1 MTQSHESPRVCV
13 NHVELQ
19 TFVEDIYIAHGLRP
33 GDAQLLADTLVQAD
47 LWGHQS
53 HGVLRTFWYADRFAT
68 GATQTSLAPHIIT
81 DAGAVCVID
90 GQDGIGQSV
99 AAFAMNQAIARA
111 KAHGVGV
118 ASVHNSG
125 HFGTAMYFSRMAAQ
139 AGCVGLVTT
148 NASPAM
154 APWGGREKRVGNN
167 PWSLAAP
174 SGQYPTFMF
183 DMANTVV
190 ARGKLY
196 LARSRNEK
204 IPVGWAIDADGVA
217 TTDPQAGI
225 LGNILPVG
233 GHKGYGISLA
243 MDILSGVL
251 SASAFADGVH
261 GPYEPD
267 KRSGVGHFMLA
278 LNIEAFRPLAEFTS
292 DMERMIAQVKQTP
305 RAKGVKEIF
314 YPGEIEAGSDATQ
327 RKSGILLPQDTFDE
341 LNSRAQSLG
350 LKPLSPTIS

>member
-1 MTQSHESPRVCV
+1 MTQSPGTPCIRVD
-13 NHVELQ
+13 HVALRS
-19 TFVEDIYIAHGLRP
+19 FVEKIYLACRVNAH
-33 GDAQLLADTLVQAD
+33 DAQLLADSLVQAD

-53 HGVLRTFWYADRFAT
+53 HGVLRTFWYADRFAS
-68 GATQTSLAPHIIT
+68 GATQIEAPPQIVT

-90 GQDGIGQSV
+90 GCDGIGQSL
-99 AAFAMNQAIARA
+99 AAIAMQEAIKRA
-111 KAHGVGV
+111 KTYGVGA
-118 ASVHNSG
+118 ASVRNSG

-139 AGCVGLVTT
+139 ADCIGVVTT

-167 PWSLAAP
+167 PWSIAAP
-174 SGQYPTFMF
+174 AGQYQPFMF

-204 IPVGWAIDADGVA
+204 IPLGWAIDQDGVN

-243 MDILSGVL
+243 MDVLSGIL
-251 SASAFADGVH
+251 SASAFADSVH

-278 LNIEAFRPLAEFTS
+278 LHISAFRPLTEFIA
-292 DMERMIAQVKQTP
+292 DMERMLATMKNAP
-305 RAKGVKEIF
+305 RAKGVEEIF
-314 YPGEIEAGSDATQ
+314 YPGEIEARADSVQ
-327 RKSGILLPQDTFDE
+327 RETGIQLPQDTFDE
-341 LNSRAQSLG
+341 LNRRAAPLG
-350 LKPLSPTIS
+350 VKALAGLVS